1 MNEKKYQIFFYAY
14 EKALFPT
21 TEKDTENQQSTIICL
36 DGWIQSPKLWAGKLI
51 DAESRVELY

>member
-1 MNEKKYQIFFYAY
+1 MLPRHQILNEKKYQIFFYAY

-36 DGWIQSPKLWAGKLI
+36 DGWIQSPKL
-51 DAESRVELY
+51 